1 MLELTRKE
9 ILALINYVENR
20 RDYFSSLEK
29 ETSDLDRLQE
39 KLIAGLLQVK
49 TLEPDASS
57 DDSGRS

>member
-1 MLELTRKE
+1 MMTLTRKE

-20 RDYFSSLEK
+20 RDYFQSLEK
-29 ETSDLDRLQE
+29 ETSDLDALQR
-39 KLIAGLLQVK
+39 KLIAGLLQVE